1 MKAGGAASKSV
12 RTIAILTRPYAI
24 FTRRIRFQP
33 SVILETNQPGNEA
46 NPTCHACYIC
56 LFSRVST
63 V

>member
-1 MKAGGAASKSV
+1 MKAGRAESKSV

-24 FTRRIRFQP
+24 FTT